1 MTATAQPAA
10 STSPYLS
17 GIWEP
22 VQQEMDSV
30 DLEVTG
36 TLPAHLDGRYLR
48 NGPNPAAEV
57 DPATYHLFSGD
68 AMVHGL
74 SLREGK
80 AQWYR
85 NRWVRTPS
93 VSKTLGETRPA
104 AISANAG
111 MGVIGPNTNVLGHAG
126 RTLALVEG
134 GSPITNS
141 PKTSTPSEPAISMA
155 PSPAGTPPTR
165 TPIQIPVKCTPSH
178 TLSPVAARFSTR

>member
-93 VSKTLGETRPA
+93 VSKALGETRPA

-111 MGVIGPNTNVLGHAG
+111 MGVIGPNTNVLSHAG

-134 GSPITNS
+134 DRQLRTHRRPRHHRNLRFRWH
-141 PKTSTPSEPAISMA
+141 PPRWVHCPPAHRS
-155 PSPAGTPPTR
+155 R
-165 TPIQIPVKCTPSH
+165 H
-178 TLSPVAARFSTR
+178 R